1 MARIALRFPL
11 WDYKWYLVIDVIFI
25 ALFENDVS
33 RIRGKG
39 EGYTKLVIK
48 NDKGGRGYMRTAT
61 SPPPKNV
68 QIFVFHL
75 ILISGQ
81 QLSFVY
87 HFGGSVIS
95 SIGLSPR
102 QQAR

>member
-1 MARIALRFPL
+1 MTSAG
-11 WDYKWYLVIDVIFI
+11 Y
-25 ALFENDVS
+25 E
-33 RIRGKG
+33 GG
-39 EGYTKLVIK
+39 EGYTKLVRK
-48 NDKGGRGYMRTAT
+48 SDKGGRGYMQTVT
-61 SPPPKNV
+61 SPPKKNV

-75 ILISGQ
+75 ILVSGQ

-87 HFGGSVIS
+87 HLGGSVIS

>member
-1 MARIALRFPL
+1 MTSAG
-11 WDYKWYLVIDVIFI
+11 Y
-25 ALFENDVS
+25 
-33 RIRGKG
+33 
-39 EGYTKLVIK
+39 EG
-48 NDKGGRGYMRTAT
+48 GGGVHKISEKKRQRREGVHANSDITT
-61 SPPPKNV
+61 QKNV

-75 ILISGQ
+75 ILVSGQ

-87 HFGGSVIS
+87 HLGGSVIS

>member
-1 MARIALRFPL
+1 MQT
-11 WDYKWYLVIDVIFI
+11 V
-25 ALFENDVS
+25 
-33 RIRGKG
+33 
-39 EGYTKLVIK
+39 
-48 NDKGGRGYMRTAT
+48 T
-61 SPPPKNV
+61 SPPKKNV

-75 ILISGQ
+75 ILVSGQ

-87 HFGGSVIS
+87 HLGGSVIS